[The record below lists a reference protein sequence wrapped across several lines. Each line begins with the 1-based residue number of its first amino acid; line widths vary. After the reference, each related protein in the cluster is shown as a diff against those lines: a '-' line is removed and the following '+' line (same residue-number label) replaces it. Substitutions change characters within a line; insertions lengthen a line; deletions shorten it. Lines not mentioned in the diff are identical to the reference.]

1 MRREKNSGDGK
12 QSRDEVAREDLQQ
25 DPGVDTKGVDTL

>member
-1 MRREKNSGDGK
+1 MRREKNSEDGK
-12 QSRDEVAREDLQQ
+12 QSRDEIVREDFKQ